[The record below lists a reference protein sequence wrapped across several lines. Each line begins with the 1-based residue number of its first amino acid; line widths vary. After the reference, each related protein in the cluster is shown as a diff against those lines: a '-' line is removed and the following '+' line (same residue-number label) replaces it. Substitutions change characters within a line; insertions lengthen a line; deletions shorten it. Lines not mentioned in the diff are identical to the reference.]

1 MKISRLSLSLIKIH
15 SPVQDFLP
23 FNPSAFSF
31 FLPSFL
37 RQGKHFHVCARAR
50 ARAVMLS
57 KSNLSRSIYRTISAA
72 PISITALSA
81 IYAPANVSA
90 RKDRSRDSFPPP
102 SSPGK
107 VPPPRRPIVSEGKDL
122 LPLNNPRDGSA
133 SEGGKSIIGTIRVP
147 AEARNGRG
155 EGAGDASKNGNNQMA
170 LNANRDFARTN
181 DRRS

>member
-37 RQGKHFHVCARAR
+37 RQGKHFHVC

-102 SSPGK
+102 LFARKG
-107 VPPPRRPIVSEGKDL
+107 PPPLVVPSSVRERICYRL
-122 LPLNNPRDGSA
+122 
-133 SEGGKSIIGTIRVP
+133 IIRVT
-147 AEARNGRG
+147 EARAKGVNQLSVLSAFPRKRGTGEGRG
-155 EGAGDASKNGNNQMA
+155 PVTQ
-170 LNANRDFARTN
+170 ARMETIKW
-181 DRRS
+181 R